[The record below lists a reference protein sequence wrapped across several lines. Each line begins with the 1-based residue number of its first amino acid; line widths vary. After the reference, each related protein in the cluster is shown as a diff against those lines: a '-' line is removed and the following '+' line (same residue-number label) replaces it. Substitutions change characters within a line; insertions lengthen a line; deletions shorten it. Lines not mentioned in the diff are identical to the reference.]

1 MKIKNILYDSGNP
14 SFWSEQD
21 LFYSKIFMKSIV
33 SKQQEDQYLQS
44 WNLEVNQN
52 RKCTI
57 YRIFKEKHGF
67 ERYLLELE
75 FVEKMALCNMRTGN
89 HNLPIS
95 KQRYT
100 NEVDVKCTLFDT
112 DETCDEFHV
121 LFVCKFFEEKR
132 KLLLKKFFIK
142 RPNTYKMNI
151 LFNCESPKEIKN
163 LGKFCKVFLS
173 NF

>member
-1 MKIKNILYDSGNP
+1 MKN
-14 SFWSEQD
+14 
-21 LFYSKIFMKSIV
+21 IV
-33 SKQQEDQYLQS
+33 SKQREDQYLQS

-75 FVEKMALCNMRTGN
+75 FAEKMALCNMRTGN

-100 NEVDVKCTLFDT
+100 NDEVDVKCTLCDT

-151 LFNCESPKEIKN
+151 LFNSESPKEIKN
-163 LGKFCKVFLS
+163 LGKFCKVILS